1 MLGGYQGPAPISTAA
16 VGVSQAMR
24 TGGELVAQGANLLIP
39 DALKEG
45 AEEYWDTI
53 KEAPVIKQAVNA
65 LNQGFNQYNEWAKE
79 NPSEAEK
86 IETAIDIGVIFLLLK
101 K

>member
-1 MLGGYQGPAPISTAA
+1 
-16 VGVSQAMR
+16 MR

-39 DALKEG
+39 DAKEG

-86 IETAIDIGVIFLLLK
+86 IETAIDMV
-101 K
+101 